1 MSHDDFAFEPQP
13 GLPAPLPKGE
23 RILWQG
29 RPDTTALAR
38 EAFLTRWVAGYF
50 ALVAVIRLAAAAAE
64 GPLPA
69 ALGLALPYVLLGF
82 ATVGILR
89 FLAWAQARATV
100 YTITNARVLM
110 RVGAALS
117 VTWNLPFRQIETA
130 RLDLRPGGTGTIAL
144 EPTGDQRLAYL
155 ALWPHVRCRARR
167 ADPRRSRRG
176 ARERAG
182 SDARGRRAGA
192 RRGRMT
198 QGGHRW
204 ISVHSPPSAAATSS

>member
-1 MSHDDFAFEPQP
+1 MSQDDFAFEPQP

-50 ALVAVIRLAAAAAE
+50 ALVAGIRLIVAAAE

-69 ALGLALPYVLLGF
+69 ALALALPYVLLGL

-100 YTITNARVLM
+100 YTITNARVLL

-144 EPTGDQRLAYL
+144 EPAGDQRLAYI
-155 ALWPHVRCRARR
+155 ALWPHVRPWRMKKTEPALRCIPDAARVAQILAEAAETRVSLPEVTRAP
-167 ADPRRSRRG
+167 AP
-176 ARERAG
+176 AVA
-182 SDARGRRAGA
+182 
-192 RRGRMT
+192 
-198 QGGHRW
+198 
-204 ISVHSPPSAAATSS
+204 VAAE